1 MEDRRINSTSSTGMS
16 DITACG
22 HEARR
27 LSEGN
32 SSCLS
37 QNVFEVC
44 GFGGRGHT
52 DIGSSW
58 QDGARDVAADRGAV
72 SAELLTND
80 NKASWGKGRMEQI
93 ELCKWM
99 AAEPSGQYAAGVGVC

>member
-1 MEDRRINSTSSTGMS
+1 MPESECVRSVWLWRERTHRYWKFLGD
-16 DITACG
+16 G
-22 HEARR
+22 HFLLLKIAFSR
-27 LSEGN
+27 
-32 SSCLS
+32 
-37 QNVFEVC
+37 VVK
-44 GFGGRGHT
+44 
-52 DIGSSW
+52 